1 MTLKSGSDAQACLR
15 SIYQQCVEFAPS
27 ILLLDPLQEIAAENF
42 TKHIN
47 RSDVDNALLSELHFI
62 FEDAKK
68 SGVTVIG
75 ITTRTETIIPRI
87 ARSFEETIELFVPS
101 QQDRVRYFKYIFEKT
116 SMVKWRREIENEEIE
131 EIEEIEEKGEREWM
145 EKLCEFLSLH
155 SYVNDEWK

>member
-27 ILLLDPLQEIAAENF
+27 ILLLDPLQEIAAENP

-47 RSDVDNALLSELHFI
+47 RSDVDNALLSELHSI

-75 ITTRTETIIPRI
+75 ITTRTETVLTRV

-116 SMVKWRREIENEEIE
+116 SMVTWRQKIEKEEE
-131 EIEEIEEKGEREWM
+131 EEGEEEDGEQEWM
-145 EKLCEFLSLH
+145 ERLCEFLSLH
-155 SYVNDEWK
+155 SYVNDRE